1 MAEEGSGCRMALVDD
16 GFEQSQELAARENM
30 SRRIPAVRGVV
41 AGFGVLLFLLLGVLS
56 GCGPENDE
64 ARGEPGA
71 AARPAGGDEGTE
83 PPARANVAEV
93 AASGIEEAS
102 IRAHL
107 RHLTG
112 VSPAPLESGGVTID
126 ERGSAEGRRAAAEY
140 MELSFEEVG
149 VPARILE
156 FGLDDERGYNVEA
169 TVRGS
174 VRGSGS
180 EKHLWVT
187 AHLD

>member
-1 MAEEGSGCRMALVDD
+1 
-16 GFEQSQELAARENM
+16 M
-30 SRRIPAVRGVV
+30 SRRIPVV
-41 AGFGVLLFLLLGVLS
+41 CVALAGFGVLLFFILGVLS

-64 ARGEPGA
+64 ASGEPGTT
-71 AARPAGGDEGTE
+71 ARPAGGDEGAG

-112 VSPAPLESGGVTID
+112 VSPAPLESGEVTIA

-156 FGLDDERGYNVEA
+156 FGLDDKRGYNVE
-169 TVRGS
+169 
-174 VRGSGS
+174 
-180 EKHLWVT
+180 
-187 AHLD
+187 